1 MGRRQKAKLS
11 KIMKEIKDLESE
23 NHVNIDE
30 LKELSKQELIERI
43 RINNELLYMRGK
55 LGENIDARLKAN
67 LDKLRTIVEAEQ

>member
-1 MGRRQKAKLS
+1 MERRQKAKLS